1 MKTRKTHI
9 RFTPRGSRYRMTR
22 AAYLEIKND
31 GTDREVIAYLNQSLN
46 PRVRITSVSFF

>member
-1 MKTRKTHI
+1 MKRKTI
-9 RFTPRGSRYRMTR
+9 RFTPRGSQYRMTR
-22 AAYLEIKND
+22 AAYLEIKKD